1 MKSNNSALALLAT
14 AAANLAGM
22 SAHAAQ
28 VAENF
33 QFGVRHHSYNEG
45 PLTNA
50 LGGSSDRYDIN
61 VNQFSLLAPLSESFE
76 LGVTYQHEKMSGASP
91 WFTLQSEDGQAVQVM
106 SGASIEDERKDA
118 SAKLRFVTD
127 SASYALVAAVSDED
141 DYYSDSFGIEYSRE
155 SEDKLDTWSLSADF
169 SNDKINPVDADIFLT
184 RPKDE
189 QSKHSS
195 SAVVSYSR
203 VMSKHAL
210 VQLSLGM
217 GRKSGFLSD
226 PYKMVL
232 ANFELIGDSRPDSR
246 LSKTVSARLR
256 YFIDSTNSALHA
268 DYRFYSDDWS
278 IRSHTF
284 DISWY
289 QNLPYDIQVVPSFR
303 MYSQTSSYFYDVF
316 YQDVRSDGF
325 YSTDYRLS
333 EYGAINLGLKVI
345 QNYEQFSV
353 TLSFDKYRSGGSLG
367 FADAAI
373 DNPALLDFELI
384 SVGFDLRF

>member
-33 QFGVRHHSYNEG
+33 QFGVRYHSYNEG

-226 PYKMVL
+226 
-232 ANFELIGDSRPDSR
+232 SRPDSR